1 MGDDREERLEDG
13 WGPETPVH
21 DTLLRMSVLALAQSF
36 AHVAHTHGGRVRR
49 DERLSLAD
57 TGSPTFFFNNA
68 FLIGPLAGE
77 SFDAVLH
84 EVETFFD
91 SRPGGGVLLFSPWPT
106 GDVNRE
112 GWELVGHPPLMF
124 RAAGGEPPAP
134 PAGLRIDEVADDE
147 LLSAFESVLVE
158 GFPMDDLLPV
168 TPGCL
173 LDGRVLEDGTFR
185 CWIGSV
191 GGRAVAGAAAHI
203 GPDLVTVDW
212 VATLEEFRGRG
223 YGSAVTWAAMR
234 AEPRL
239 PAVLIA
245 SDPGRPVYER
255 MGFLALLRLTA
266 WIRAERRPGSR
277 P

>member
-1 MGDDREERLEDG
+1 
-13 WGPETPVH
+13 
-21 DTLLRMSVLALAQSF
+21 SF
-36 AHVAHTHGGRVRR
+36 AHVALTRGGRVRL

-68 FLIGPLAGE
+68 FLLRPPVHE
-77 SFDAVLH
+77 PFDAVLR

-106 GDVNRE
+106 GVATRP
-112 GWELVGHPPLMF
+112 GWELTGHPPVMF
-124 RAAGGEPPAP
+124 RPPGGEPPP
-134 PAGLRIDEVADDE
+134 PSAGLRIQEVTDDE
-147 LLSAFESVLVE
+147 LLSAFESVLVA
-158 GFPMDDLLPV
+158 GFPMDDVRPA

-173 LDGRVLEDGTFR
+173 LDGRVLEDGAFR

-191 GGRAVAGAAAHI
+191 DGRPVAAAAAHI
-203 GPDLVTVDW
+203 GPDVVTVDW
-212 VATLEEFRGRG
+212 VTTLEEFRGRG
-223 YGSAVTWAAMR
+223 YGAAVTWAAVR

-255 MGFLALLRLTA
+255 MGFLALVRLTA
-266 WIRAERRPGSR
+266 WIRAERGLGPGA
-277 P
+277 